1 MGVQF
6 VKIFCPS
13 TLEEITSGNS
23 PTPLED
29 NSVVPVSYKEVKEN
43 KVLNPMELVELGY
56 IPLNK
61 SIDARAT

>member
-23 PTPLED
+23 PAPLED

-56 IPLNK
+56 TPLNK

>member
-29 NSVVPVSYKEVKEN
+29 NSVVPVSYQEVKEN
-43 KVLNPMELVELGY
+43 KVLNPMELVELGD